1 MEKTTQQFFKAYQ
14 QQHFARMETVDGI
27 DNPHDQ
33 HPCAK
38 LWLSRLNGMLP
49 AWNANHPLLR
59 PEIAHYLAE
68 RTIHQLVLTRMGAGD
83 GENIPDLLARLD
95 KTTALR
101 LVYQVLPNI
110 KILDPAVGS
119 GTFLVAAF
127 TILFS
132 MYKFIYETGF
142 LDEPDTPFD
151 TPFDLDVIKS
161 SIITHNLYGVDIV
174 EEAIE
179 ITKLRL
185 SLCLPATSPIVFNS
199 FNLFSGN
206 ALLGCMRTDVQDV
219 KMIDMAEQKP
229 CQKPFHWNW
238 HFPEIMQQN
247 GGFDII
253 LTHPPK
259 DKSSHLWITPWYKK
273 SSAPINDIDYHHQTS
288 PKINPPALFVE
299 RCFHLLRSGGQCG
312 MLLPSGI
319 YTDLGTKGVRD
330 LLFEQTQI
338 QGLFCFENGKSI
350 FKEADSRSKWVIL
363 HFTKGGQ
370 THHFPASFMRHTIE
384 ELSQFPQEGALQL
397 SVDFIRRLSPD
408 SHSVMEFKNELDI
421 QIAEK
426 MLQFPLLG
434 ERMEGVWNLTL
445 TRALN
450 ITSDQHLLAT
460 EPAAGRL
467 PLYEGR
473 MIGQF
478 DTNHAAPRF
487 WVTVQDNH
495 KILPYRFAMR
505 KSASNHN
512 ERTLVA
518 TVLPPHVFGADS
530 LYLAAGDTITLP
542 EQIYLAAVANS
553 FIMDAFLRN
562 KIASSINQYML
573 FQLPIPRLIASDSRF
588 MPIAQRA
595 ARLICTTPEFD
606 KLAQI
611 MGLQGHQDGI
621 TDPIR
626 RTRMRAELD
635 GLIAHLYGLSEEE
648 LVHILESF
656 PLVDETAKIATLNA
670 YWRAKSRE

>member
-1 MEKTTQQFFKAYQ
+1 MNDTTAQFLESY
-14 QQHFARMETVDGI
+14 
-27 DNPHDQ
+27 P
-33 HPCAK
+33 P
-38 LWLSRLNGMLP
+38 LNTP
-49 AWNANHPLLR
+49 PIP
-59 PEIAHYLAE
+59 PEIIHSLTE
-68 RTIHQLVLTRMGAGD
+68 RTIYHFIAGKINVLHHHNLDTLLEQIDQPTALQLVNT
-83 GENIPDLLARLD
+83 
-95 KTTALR
+95 
-101 LVYQVLPNI
+101 VLPSI
-110 KILDPAVGS
+110 KLLDPAVGS
-119 GTFLVAAF
+119 GAFLVAAF
-127 TILFS
+127 QILLNIYQTIH
-132 MYKFIYETGF
+132 KKGF
-142 LDEPDTPFD
+142 LEGLDTPFY
-151 TPFDLDVIKS
+151 LDAKKIH
-161 SIITHNLYGVDIV
+161 ILTHNLHGVDIL

-179 ITKLRL
+179 RTRSRL
-185 SLCLPATSPIVFNS
+185 SIDLPATSSIP
-199 FNLFSGN
+199 FNLIVGN
-206 ALLGCMRTDVQDV
+206 SLFGQMRADS
-219 KMIDMAEQKP
+219 KAAEQKP
-229 CQKPFHWNW
+229 LHWNR
-238 HFPEIMQQN
+238 HFPEIMQDG

-259 DKSSHLWITPWYKK
+259 DKNSHSWITPWYKK
-273 SSAPINDIDYHHQTS
+273 SDHSLDYQHQTS

-299 RCFHLLRSGGQCG
+299 RCFHLLRIGGQCG

-518 TVLPPHVFGADS
+518 TVLPPYVFGADS
-530 LYLAAGDTITLP
+530 LYLATGDTITLP

-595 ARLICTTPEFD
+595 ARLICTTSEFD

-635 GLIAHLYGLSEEE
+635 GLIAHLYDLSEEE

>member
-1 MEKTTQQFFKAYQ
+1 MCDWITRRCHNSPSYRNFYDMNDTTAQFLESY
-14 QQHFARMETVDGI
+14 
-27 DNPHDQ
+27 P
-33 HPCAK
+33 P
-38 LWLSRLNGMLP
+38 LNTP
-49 AWNANHPLLR
+49 PIP
-59 PEIAHYLAE
+59 PEIIHSLTE
-68 RTIHQLVLTRMGAGD
+68 RTIYHFIAGKINVLHHHNLDTLLEQIDQPTALQLVNT
-83 GENIPDLLARLD
+83 
-95 KTTALR
+95 
-101 LVYQVLPNI
+101 VLPSI
-110 KILDPAVGS
+110 KLLDPAVGS
-119 GTFLVAAF
+119 GAFLVAAF
-127 TILFS
+127 QILLNIYQTIH
-132 MYKFIYETGF
+132 KKGF
-142 LDEPDTPFD
+142 LEGLDTPFY
-151 TPFDLDVIKS
+151 LDAKKIH
-161 SIITHNLYGVDIV
+161 ILTHNLHGVDIL

-179 ITKLRL
+179 RTRSRL
-185 SLCLPATSPIVFNS
+185 SLYLPATSSIP
-199 FNLFSGN
+199 FNLIVGN
-206 ALLGCMRTDVQDV
+206 SLFGQMRADS
-219 KMIDMAEQKP
+219 KAAEQKP
-229 CQKPFHWNW
+229 LHWNR
-238 HFPEIMQQN
+238 HFPEIMQDG

-259 DKSSHLWITPWYKK
+259 DKNSHSWITPWYKK
-273 SSAPINDIDYHHQTS
+273 SDHSLDYQHQTS

-299 RCFHLLRSGGQCG
+299 RCFHLLRTGGQCG

-338 QGLFCFENGKSI
+338 QGLFCFANGKALFEGVDNR
-350 FKEADSRSKWVIL
+350 FKLVVL
-363 HFTKGGQ
+363 NFTKGGQ

-478 DTNHAAPRF
+478 DTTHAAPRF
-487 WVTVQDNH
+487 WVNPMDNH
-495 KILPYRFAMR
+495 QSSDYRFAMR

-518 TVLPPHVFGADS
+518 TILPPHACGADS
-530 LYLAAGDTITLP
+530 LYLAAGDTIKLP

-611 MGLQGHQDGI
+611 MDLQGHQDGI

-635 GLIAHLYGLSEEE
+635 GLIAHLYDLSEEE